1 MTKLMREKATGKLWA
16 IKYITRGEQITDLV
30 RREIVNHQRLRH
42 PFVVR
47 FKEVLV
53 TETHLGVVM
62 DYVGGG
68 GREGGRDGTGRDGT
82 GRGTGWHG
90 DSSRISNIYMIS
102 HP

>member
-62 DYVGGG
+62 EYVGGG
-68 GREGGRDGTGRDGT
+68 GREGRDGMGWDGTGWDGIAWRQFSNLEYT
-82 GRGTGWHG
+82 G
-90 DSSRISNIYMIS
+90 I
-102 HP
+102 